1 VCCVTRAALCDAY
14 LHDVTHTHKS
24 AAVDNENP
32 RGATPA
38 NARSHLTIGGLN
50 ASFELVHH
58 PTAQRQYAIDAPR
71 GEAPY

>member
-1 VCCVTRAALCDAY
+1 L
-14 LHDVTHTHKS
+14 
-24 AAVDNENP
+24 
-32 RGATPA
+32 
-38 NARSHLTIGGLN
+38 NASFLNASFLNASFELSHLLIGGLN